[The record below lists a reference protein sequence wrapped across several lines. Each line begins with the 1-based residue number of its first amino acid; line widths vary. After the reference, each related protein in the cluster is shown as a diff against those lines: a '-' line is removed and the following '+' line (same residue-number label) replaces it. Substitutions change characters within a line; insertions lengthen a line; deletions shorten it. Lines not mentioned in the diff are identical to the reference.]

1 MDSGPGGYRLV
12 TPADEVDLFR
22 FERLVGEGSRAL
34 DSGDAE
40 TAAGTLR
47 AALALWRGPA
57 FADLPDRESAA
68 ARPEALRTT
77 ALYRRIEAD
86 LALGRAVEV
95 VPELRELVA
104 GDPLHEPF
112 QAQLIRALSAAGRP
126 ADALTAYEDARRAI
140 ADRLGSRPGT
150 ELAGLH
156 ARLLRGDRPADARR
170 GAADGRNG
178 TGTPYGPP
186 WGALDVPPAPGPAP
200 GPASGVT
207 ADGGSPTREL
217 RAPGIPAVGDR
228 PPHDAPNAGSAPVSA
243 PAPGAGTPAPDG
255 RPRSAPA
262 DGGPDHGAGSGHGA
276 GPGHGGGPEHGDRP
290 GLGGG
295 PGDDGPAVS
304 PPRTA
309 GAGTAGPHSA
319 AARAAGP
326 PAAETPAAPAPTGDE
341 PRQHEPRPHEPW
353 QGEPRTD
360 EPRTGVPAGG
370 VPANGMPLSGATSNG
385 TPPNGVTSNGAPPG
399 DSTGTPPA
407 GTHPARTDEPA
418 SPGRPGGSLPP
429 SGPGASPPSGPGAS
443 PPSGPG
449 ASPSSGPG
457 APPRTGPA
465 PRPARAR

>member
-1 MDSGPGGYRLV
+1 MVGSGPGRVRAGVVRSGFRPSVRPRARPRRRRSSAAAPPISEDNESVRYLILGATEARDSHGQPLPLGAGARLRALLTALALRAARALPVPVDVLIGEVWADDPPQDPPAALQALVGRLRRVVGRAAVDSGPGGYRLV

-262 DGGPDHGAGSGHGA
+262 DGGPDHGAGSG
-276 GPGHGGGPEHGDRP
+276 
-290 GLGGG
+290 
-295 PGDDGPAVS
+295 
-304 PPRTA
+304 
-309 GAGTAGPHSA
+309 
-319 AARAAGP
+319 
-326 PAAETPAAPAPTGDE
+326 
-341 PRQHEPRPHEPW
+341 
-353 QGEPRTD
+353 
-360 EPRTGVPAGG
+360 
-370 VPANGMPLSGATSNG
+370 
-385 TPPNGVTSNGAPPG
+385 
-399 DSTGTPPA
+399 
-407 GTHPARTDEPA
+407 
-418 SPGRPGGSLPP
+418 
-429 SGPGASPPSGPGAS
+429 
-443 PPSGPG
+443 
-449 ASPSSGPG
+449 
-457 APPRTGPA
+457 
-465 PRPARAR
+465 

>member
-1 MDSGPGGYRLV
+1 MRYLILGATEARDSHGQPLPLGAGARLRALLTALALRAARALPVPVDVLIGEVWADDPPQDPPAALQALVGRLRRVVGRAAVDSGPGGYRLV

-243 PAPGAGTPAPDG
+243 PAPGRTPV
-255 RPRSAPA
+255 RCR
-262 DGGPDHGAGSGHGA
+262 
-276 GPGHGGGPEHGDRP
+276 
-290 GLGGG
+290 
-295 PGDDGPAVS
+295 
-304 PPRTA
+304 RTA
-309 GAGTAGPHSA
+309 GRTTVPGPGTA
-319 AARAAGP
+319 R
-326 PAAETPAAPAPTGDE
+326 
-341 PRQHEPRPHEPW
+341 
-353 QGEPRTD
+353 
-360 EPRTGVPAGG
+360 
-370 VPANGMPLSGATSNG
+370 
-385 TPPNGVTSNGAPPG
+385 
-399 DSTGTPPA
+399 
-407 GTHPARTDEPA
+407 
-418 SPGRPGGSLPP
+418 
-429 SGPGASPPSGPGAS
+429 GPGTVVARSTATGPGS
-443 PPSGPG
+443 VVGRG
-449 ASPSSGPG
+449 M
-457 APPRTGPA
+457 TG
-465 PRPARAR
+465 RR